1 MTGTTENYV
10 HRGLIPRIISQ
21 LYKEIANKTQM
32 AITVRIS
39 YLEIYNEQM
48 YDLLSSLNDDDTYH
62 GALKIIDENI
72 GIYIYIYINIYIIK
86 SLKLFS
92 FIIL

>member
-10 HRGLIPRIISQ
+10 HRGLIPRMISQ

-48 YDLLSSLNDDDTYH
+48 YDLLASLNDDETNI
-62 GALKIIDENI
+62 GALKVVDENI
-72 GIYIYIYINIYIIK
+72 GK
-86 SLKLFS
+86 
-92 FIIL
+92 FIILLYSKILSYLYIYVYIYL